1 MKFSYTPIAAATRGP
16 HYQILVDF
24 IFIIFIYFSYYL
36 YRIQGGGVGCI
47 EKEKFQVN
55 NHHLFVA
62 MHKLRTTSRL
72 QKILFISLICT

>member
-1 MKFSYTPIAAATRGP
+1 MIQNNSFILKITFDFQKFYQIINWDKKFLMKFSYTPTAAATCGP

-47 EKEKFQVN
+47 E
-55 NHHLFVA
+55 
-62 MHKLRTTSRL
+62 
-72 QKILFISLICT
+72 